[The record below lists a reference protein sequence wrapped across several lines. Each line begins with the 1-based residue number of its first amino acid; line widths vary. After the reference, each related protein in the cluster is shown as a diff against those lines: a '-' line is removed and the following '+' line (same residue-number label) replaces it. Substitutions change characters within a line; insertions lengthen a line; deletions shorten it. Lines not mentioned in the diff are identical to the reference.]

1 MKDLYLFARI
11 AGTAVALCVDE
22 IEAVVRLKGL
32 SRVSGVPDHV
42 AGLSALRSR
51 VLTVIDASALVTG
64 RRHAGRDCP
73 EAERYAVMCD
83 RSGHSYGILV
93 DGVDDIGTVAAA
105 AMPVCGRIGAEW
117 APYARGV
124 IEREGSPHF
133 LLSAADLLD
142 QGPVPQMT

>member
-11 AGTAVALCVDE
+11 AGTAVALCADE

-32 SRVSGVPDHV
+32 SRIPGLPDHI

-51 VLTVIDASALVTG
+51 VLTVIDASALITG
-64 RRHAGRDCP
+64 RRHVGRDCP

-83 RSGHSYGILV
+83 LSGHSYGILV

-105 AMPVCGRIGAEW
+105 AMPVCGRIETEW
-117 APYARGV
+117 TPYARGV
-124 IEREGSPHF
+124 IEREGNPHF

-142 QGPVPQMT
+142 HGPVPQMA